1 MKLILRPKPTSV
13 YSEVEVA
20 TPEGA
25 LLYSSDTEPLSAPRK
40 SYFKDANDEILATI
54 TTVRM
59 DDKNRAHHVV
69 TSDGRVFDLVRK
81 FRNPASTTESY
92 IKVGSTGWQ
101 AITRRA
107 WTSRFEIRS
116 SSGDVLL
123 QARQVAGSAATRTSS
138 MSKTRLMLTAWCCLR
153 SSRAMSCTRTCPF
166 PRGSSISFLFA
177 DNEARVSS

>member
-116 SSGDVLL
+116 SGGDVLL
-123 QARQVAGSAATRTSS
+123 QARQVTAERGDTYELDVKDEAHVDGLVLLALITRYV
-138 MSKTRLMLTAWCCLR
+138 MHKDV
-153 SSRAMSCTRTCPF
+153 P
-166 PRGSSISFLFA
+166 
-177 DNEARVSS
+177 VSEG